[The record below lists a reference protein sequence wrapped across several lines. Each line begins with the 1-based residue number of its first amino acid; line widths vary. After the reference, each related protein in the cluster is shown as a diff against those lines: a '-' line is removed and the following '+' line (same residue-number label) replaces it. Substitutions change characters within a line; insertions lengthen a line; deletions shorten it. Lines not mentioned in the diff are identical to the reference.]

1 MSASSN
7 LSVNPSSS
15 LTRGLPT
22 RLPLSL
28 ARSIPPRT
36 NSLWSCF
43 LPRSRY
49 QIVSPARGPGFF
61 GTRSLSSIGATMC
74 GTTGGRLCERELT
87 NPDERHAEGTFQS
100 VIDTNLK
107 SIWLC
112 MKYEIPQMLE
122 QGSGAIVN
130 TSSIA
135 GLVGVP
141 QQPIYVASKHAVS
154 GLSKSAAVEY
164 PTEEFV
170 LTPCVQVSLTR
181 PSWTEYMRATRS

>member
-1 MSASSN
+1 M
-7 LSVNPSSS
+7 
-15 LTRGLPT
+15 
-22 RLPLSL
+22 
-28 ARSIPPRT
+28 
-36 NSLWSCF
+36 
-43 LPRSRY
+43 
-49 QIVSPARGPGFF
+49 
-61 GTRSLSSIGATMC
+61 
-74 GTTGGRLCERELT
+74 CERELT
-87 NPDERHAEGTFQS
+87 NPDERHAEGTVQS

-107 SIWLC
+107 SVWLC

-164 PTEEFV
+164 PTEESV
-170 LTPCVQVSLTR
+170 LTPCVQVSLTS